1 MFKKVILFFLMGFAL
16 LQANSLDKC
25 DNTAVVSNLKEKIPS
40 EIFKNLYE
48 LSGLKA
54 QGIDYEDYAKGLK
67 EIAKHDGM
75 VNYTDMI
82 EINSISNFD
91 LNFDSCMATINAALK
106 GEQRKGLWS
115 VVYKVSNINQVKI
128 TDIIYQWRFPIIF
141 LLK

>member
-67 EIAKHDGM
+67 EMAKHDGM

-106 GEQRKGLWS
+106 EEQRKGLWS

-128 TDIIYQWRFPIIF
+128 TDITYINGDFQ
-141 LLK
+141 

>member
-54 QGIDYEDYAKGLK
+54 QGIDYEDYPKGLK

-128 TDIIYQWRFPIIF
+128 TDITYINEDFQ
-141 LLK
+141 

>member
-25 DNTAVVSNLKEKIPS
+25 DNTAVVLNLKEKIPS

-128 TDIIYQWRFPIIF
+128 TDITYINGDFQ
-141 LLK
+141 

>member
-82 EINSISNFD
+82 EVNSISNFD

-128 TDIIYQWRFPIIF
+128 TDITYILSLIHI
-141 LLK
+141 

>member
-67 EIAKHDGM
+67 EMAKHYGM

-82 EINSISNFD
+82 EINSISNLD
-91 LNFDSCMATINAALK
+91 LNFDSCMATINATLK

-128 TDIIYQWRFPIIF
+128 TDITYINGDFR
-141 LLK
+141 

>member
-54 QGIDYEDYAKGLK
+54 QGIDYEDYVKGLK
-67 EIAKHDGM
+67 EMAKHDGM

-91 LNFDSCMATINAALK
+91 LNFDSCMTTINAALK

-128 TDIIYQWRFPIIF
+128 TDITYINGDFQ
-141 LLK
+141 

>member
-128 TDIIYQWRFPIIF
+128 TDITYINRDFQ
-141 LLK
+141 

>member
-67 EIAKHDGM
+67 EMAKHDGI

-128 TDIIYQWRFPIIF
+128 TDITYINGGFQ
-141 LLK
+141 

>member
-128 TDIIYQWRFPIIF
+128 TDITYINKDFQ
-141 LLK
+141 

>member
-25 DNTAVVSNLKEKIPS
+25 DNTAVVSNFKEKIPS

-54 QGIDYEDYAKGLK
+54 QEIDYEDYAKGLK

-128 TDIIYQWRFPIIF
+128 TDITYINGDFQ
-141 LLK
+141 

>member
-91 LNFDSCMATINAALK
+91 LNFDSCMAAINAALK

-128 TDIIYQWRFPIIF
+128 TDITYINGDFQ
-141 LLK
+141 

>member
-115 VVYKVSNINQVKI
+115 VVYKVSNINQVK
-128 TDIIYQWRFPIIF
+128 
-141 LLK
+141 

>member
-16 LQANSLDKC
+16 LQANLLDKC

-54 QGIDYEDYAKGLK
+54 QGIDYEDYTKGLK
-67 EIAKHDGM
+67 EMAKHDGM

-128 TDIIYQWRFPIIF
+128 TDITYINGDFQ
-141 LLK
+141 